1 MLQFCYYCIMVS
13 DIKKFSRLLREH
25 KVSVTVPRIEIFET
39 LLKSEKPLKNGEIA
53 RRTPNVDRV
62 SVYRN
67 LELFS
72 RIGITETTVK
82 GWTPLT
88 ELAEPFKV
96 HHHHMTCERCGRVIE
111 IEDNVLEDVLN
122 SIVAK
127 YNFTLNKHLVELT
140 GLCKDCKIR

>member
-1 MLQFCYYCIMVS
+1 MLS
-13 DIKKFSRLLREH
+13 DTKKFSKLLREH
-25 KVSVTVPRIEIFET
+25 KVSVTAPRIEIFET
-39 LLKSEKPLKNGEIA
+39 LLKAEKPLKNGEVA
-53 RRTPNVDRV
+53 KRTPNVDRV

-72 RIGITETTVK
+72 RIGITETTIK

-96 HHHHMTCERCGRVIE
+96 HHHHLTCEQCGRVIE
-111 IEDNVLEDVLN
+111 IEDGVLENILG
-122 SIVAK
+122 SIVSK

-140 GLCKDCKIR
+140 GLCENCKKRQVT